1 MMGFFRQS
9 CIWVFRNAHAQ
20 KMWVCIVCVCNTSM
34 HEGLRW
40 EFENMGFL
48 HAPYHMGTLMGGS
61 ICHYCPFRH
70 SFVGRTKPKFYQ
82 PKQTID
88 LAPHFFRDLEVGLS
102 NGLGQR
108 YWKDGIK
115 CVSRFSIWNTWV
127 LIYLKLLIQSLTMN
141 LEGEATRESHICN
154 FKVSINPI

>member
-1 MMGFFRQS
+1 M
-9 CIWVFRNAHAQ
+9 
-20 KMWVCIVCVCNTSM
+20 
-34 HEGLRW
+34 E
-40 EFENMGFL
+40 
-48 HAPYHMGTLMGGS
+48 GS

-82 PKQTID
+82 LKQAID
-88 LAPHFFRDLEVGLS
+88 LAQHFFWDLEVELG

-108 YWKDGIK
+108 YWKDGIRRA
-115 CVSRFSIWNTWV
+115 SRFSIWNTWT

-141 LEGEATRESHICN
+141 LEGEATSESHICN